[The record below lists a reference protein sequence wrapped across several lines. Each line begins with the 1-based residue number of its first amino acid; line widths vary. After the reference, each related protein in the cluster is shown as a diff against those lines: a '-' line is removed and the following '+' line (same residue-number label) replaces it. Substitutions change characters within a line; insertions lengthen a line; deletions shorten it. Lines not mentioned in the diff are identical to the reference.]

1 MYIPQSFAE
10 RDLPTLHAYMEA
22 NPLGALITSTE
33 ANGLYATHLPLVLDR
48 TAGEMGHLIGHFSRA
63 NPHGR
68 DLSIDG
74 KEAMVIFTGPDAYI
88 TPQWYATKRETGK
101 AVPTWNYIAV
111 HTYGQLRLSEDP
123 EFLQKHLESLTQM
136 VEGNRPDPW
145 KMTDAPADFLAQ
157 QSKAIIGVEIAI
169 TRIEGKWKMSQNRTA
184 ADVEGVIHGLSASDN
199 PRDHEVAEIVRER
212 RSTNA

>member
-48 TAGEMGHLIGHFSRA
+48 TAGEMGTLIGHFSRA

-123 EFLQKHLESLTQM
+123 EF
-136 VEGNRPDPW
+136 
-145 KMTDAPADFLAQ
+145 
-157 QSKAIIGVEIAI
+157 AI

-199 PRDHEVAEIVRER
+199 PRDHEVAAIVRER
-212 RSTNA
+212 RPTNA